1 MSSVT
6 QSTVV
11 VRAPDVRIPGS
22 LRDLETITVDL
33 DSAKAELKQKLT
45 FPKRIVVAGPDDL
58 LAAVI
63 ARLMASERLDV
74 EVAYVPTENSHAS
87 SIYPPGDPLTGTP
100 RAVPLIRDDRGFVLV
115 GKAKITGPDG
125 GPLIGETFVDS
136 EKLFTGQAKAVIVE
150 PFGAAGETGGVRAR
164 LAKGVRRRWLS
175 GRAAQTGGLE
185 LVVTRDGRTD
195 ASVVTRATFYR
206 NTEDWLLIS

>member
-22 LRDLETITVDL
+22 LRDLETVTVDL
-33 DSAKAELKQKLT
+33 DSVKSELKQKLT
-45 FPKRIVVAGPDDL
+45 FPRRIVVAGPDEL

-63 ARLMASERLDV
+63 ARLMASERLDI
-74 EVAYVPTENSHAS
+74 EVAYAPTENSHAS
-87 SIYPPGDPLTGTP
+87 AIYPPGDPLTGTP

-125 GPLIGETFVDS
+125 GPLTGETFVDS

-150 PFGAAGETGGVRAR
+150 PTGSNEGGGVRAR
-164 LAKGVRRRWLS
+164 LAKGMRRKWLS

-195 ASVVTRATFYR
+195 PSVVTRATFYR
-206 NTEDWLLIS
+206 NTDDWLLIS

>member
-22 LRDLETITVDL
+22 LRDLETVTVDL
-33 DSAKAELKQKLT
+33 DSVKSELKQKLT
-45 FPKRIVVAGPDDL
+45 VPKRIVVAGPDQL

-63 ARLMASERLDV
+63 ARLMATERLDV
-74 EVAYVPTENSHAS
+74 EVAYAPTENSHAAA
-87 SIYPPGDPLTGTP
+87 IYPPGDPLTGTP

-115 GKAKITGPDG
+115 GKAKVTGPDG
-125 GPLIGETFVDS
+125 GPLTGETFVDS

-150 PFGAAGETGGVRAR
+150 PTGEGAGVRAR
-164 LAKGVRRRWLS
+164 LAKGMRRRWLS

-195 ASVVTRATFYR
+195 PTVVTRATFYR
-206 NTEDWLLIS
+206 NTDDWLLIS

>member
-11 VRAPDVRIPGS
+11 VRAPDVRVAGS
-22 LRDLETITVDL
+22 LRDLETVTVDL
-33 DSAKAELKQKLT
+33 ESVKAELKRKLP
-45 FPKRIVVAGPDDL
+45 FPKRIVVAGPDEL

-74 EVAYVPTENSHAS
+74 EVAYAPTENSQAS
-87 SIYPPGDPLTGTP
+87 AIYPPGDPLTGTP

-115 GKAKITGPDG
+115 GKARITGPDG
-125 GPLIGETFVDS
+125 GPLTGETFVDS

-150 PFGAAGETGGVRAR
+150 PTGEGDGVRAR
-164 LAKGVRRRWLS
+164 LAKGVRRRWLT

-185 LVVTRDGRTD
+185 LTVTRDGRTD
-195 ASVVTRATFYR
+195 PSVVTRSTFYR
-206 NTEDWLLIS
+206 NTDDWILIS

>member
-33 DSAKAELKQKLT
+33 DSAKTELKQKLT
-45 FPKRIVVAGPDDL
+45 YPKRIVVAGPDDL

-74 EVAYVPTENSHAS
+74 EVAYAPTQNSHAS
-87 SIYPPGDPLTGTP
+87 AIYPPGDPLTGTP

-125 GPLIGETFVDS
+125 GPLTGETFVDS
-136 EKLFTGQAKAVIVE
+136 EKLFTGQAKAVLVE
-150 PFGAAGETGGVRAR
+150 PTGSSEGGGVRAR
-164 LAKGVRRRWLS
+164 VAKGVRRRWLS

-195 ASVVTRATFYR
+195 PSVVTRATFYR
-206 NTEDWLLIS
+206 NTDDWLLIS

>member
-100 RAVPLIRDDRGFVLV
+100 RAVPPDPRRPRVRPGGQGQDHGSRRRAADRRDLRRLGQAVHRAGEGRDRGALRR
-115 GKAKITGPDG
+115 GGRDG
-125 GPLIGETFVDS
+125 R
-136 EKLFTGQAKAVIVE
+136 
-150 PFGAAGETGGVRAR
+150 VRAR

-195 ASVVTRATFYR
+195 PSVVTRATFYR
-206 NTEDWLLIS
+206 NTDDWLLIS

>member
-45 FPKRIVVAGPDDL
+45 FPRRIVVAGPDDL

-74 EVAYVPTENSHAS
+74 EVAYTPTENSHAS
-87 SIYPPGDPLTGTP
+87 AIYPPGDPLTGTP
-100 RAVPLIRDDRGFVLV
+100 RSVPLIRDDRGFVLV

-125 GPLIGETFVDS
+125 GPLTGETFVDS

-150 PFGAAGETGGVRAR
+150 PTGEGDGVRAR
-164 LAKGVRRRWLS
+164 LGKGLRRKWLT

-195 ASVVTRATFYR
+195 PSVVTRATFYR
-206 NTEDWLLIS
+206 NTDDWLLIS

>member
-33 DSAKAELKQKLT
+33 DSAKAELKRKLP

-74 EVAYVPTENSHAS
+74 EVAYAPTENSHAS
-87 SIYPPGDPLTGTP
+87 AIYPPGDPLTGTP
-100 RAVPLIRDDRGFVLV
+100 RAMPLIRDDRGFVLV

-125 GPLIGETFVDS
+125 GPLTGETFVDS

-150 PFGAAGETGGVRAR
+150 PTGEGAGVRAR

-195 ASVVTRATFYR
+195 PGVVTRATFYR
-206 NTEDWLLIS
+206 NTDDWLLIS

>member
-45 FPKRIVVAGPDDL
+45 FPRRIVVAGPDDL

-74 EVAYVPTENSHAS
+74 EVAYTPTENSHAS
-87 SIYPPGDPLTGTP
+87 AIYPPGDPLTGTP
-100 RAVPLIRDDRGFVLV
+100 RAVPLVRDDRGFVLV

-125 GPLIGETFVDS
+125 GPLTGETFVDS

-150 PFGAAGETGGVRAR
+150 PTGESDGVRAR
-164 LAKGVRRRWLS
+164 LGKGLRRKWLT

-195 ASVVTRATFYR
+195 PSVVTRATFYR
-206 NTEDWLLIS
+206 NTDDWLLIS